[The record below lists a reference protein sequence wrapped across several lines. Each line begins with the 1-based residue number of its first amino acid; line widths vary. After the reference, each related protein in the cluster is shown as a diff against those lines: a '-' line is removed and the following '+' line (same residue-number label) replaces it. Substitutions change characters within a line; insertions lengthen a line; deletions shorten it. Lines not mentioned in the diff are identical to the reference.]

1 MSRQAILEPEAKGK
15 CGPRYMFLWIVQEP
29 TFFFPEVAF
38 ENIIDVFAS
47 IKSGKAK

>member
-1 MSRQAILEPEAKGK
+1 MSFQDILGPEAKGK
-15 CGPRYMFLWIVQEP
+15 CVLRYMFLWIFQEP
-29 TFFFPEVAF
+29 TFFPEVAL

>member
-1 MSRQAILEPEAKGK
+1 MPCQAILEPEAKGK
-15 CGPRYMFLWIVQEP
+15 CVPKYMFLWIFQEP
-29 TFFFPEVAF
+29 TFFPEVAF